1 MDFDLILMLNIRNI
15 LMLKKGFGN
24 VMCNLIR

>member
-1 MDFDLILMLNIRNI
+1 
-15 LMLKKGFGN
+15 MLKKGFGN